1 MSRWTIE
8 QLKSHPNFGKLV
20 AVDER
25 SLKLKHDN
33 LENNSRGLRSTA
45 AKPVRR
51 MPLDDE
57 SESEKANWYF
67 PAARFEIT
75 FTVYSVRPADYDGL
89 DIKFLQDFCVKAGI
103 IPDDKWSVLS
113 GRVVSRKAAT
123 EGEEKT
129 EITILTL

>member
-1 MSRWTIE
+1 MNLNE
-8 QLKSHPNFGKLV
+8 LKRRYPRASESFIR
-20 AVDER
+20 A
-25 SLKLKHDN
+25 N
-33 LENNSRGLRSTA
+33 LDADDTRLCPAA

-51 MPLDDE
+51 MPLDNEGE
-57 SESEKANWYF
+57 SKEADWYF
-67 PAARFEIT
+67 PAKRFEIT

-103 IPDDKWSVLS
+103 IPNDKWSVLS

-129 EITILTL
+129 IVEITALK